1 MNPLE
6 TNMNPDPKRKLAEG
20 PEPYTNDELQDAIQV
35 ADKLVLAVQNI
46 TLYPENHAISRK
58 SLDEA
63 FGTLEAFIRRYGNFV
78 AGVEK
83 NYLQYKGKDISRKSR
98 FHEELAYKCFRDGI
112 QYFVFSEGMDREEF
126 HRFIQIVSRRK
137 LMEDDAEGDIVTDM
151 WEARLTGIKY
161 ATNDHLWKD
170 EPLLDLTGL
179 KVGEK
184 KAVASG
190 MNAGLVLAANEG
202 RIRPEKQSLWRLSP
216 EDVENTQ
223 RMVEHENTRTFD
235 QDIFDVFLMILKEQ
249 RDKEDFSS
257 ILGVILECFKRTL
270 TRCEFESAGRFL
282 HNIGSIYEKYRADN
296 HWALSLLDDFLLM
309 ISSPRILKPLPGCLK
324 DTSIRDADMLKDLE
338 KMLGSLSP
346 ESILSLGPML
356 FEVSSKEIQNHMNR
370 AVMRLAAKDPRP
382 LYQLARS
389 PSPAVAR
396 QAIINLSR
404 LGKTDHIPIIME
416 CAGSEDLPLKRVAVK
431 ALTMIEPPPCEQ
443 VLPFILDNDKKIK
456 QTVFHFLVQKKCA
469 EAETMIIHFIRS
481 RRFSPDQKV
490 SVVMLYEALGRIS
503 GKDGLVFLAKSL
515 FARPW
520 HGGKLQAM
528 HREGALAGLMQQR
541 DPEAAVQ
548 IKKASKSF
556 WPSIRR
562 AYVKTSRSK
571 DVYGQQKE

>member
-6 TNMNPDPKRKLAEG
+6 TNINPDAKRNPAES

-35 ADKLVLAVQNI
+35 ADKLVLAVKNI
-46 TLYPENHAISRK
+46 TFYPENHAISKK

-63 FGTLEAFIRRYGNFV
+63 FGALEAFIGRYGNFV

-83 NYLQYKGKDISRKSR
+83 NHLQYKGKDISRKSR
-98 FHEELAYKCFRDGI
+98 FYEELAYKCFRDGI
-112 QYFVFSEGMDREEF
+112 QYFVFSEGIDRQEF
-126 HRFIQIVSRRK
+126 YWFVQVVSRRK
-137 LMEDDAEGDIVTDM
+137 MMEDDAEGDIVTDM
-151 WEARLTGIKY
+151 WEARLSGIKY
-161 ATNDHLWKD
+161 ATNDNLWKD

-202 RIRPEKQSLWRLSP
+202 RISPEKQSLWRLSP

-235 QDIFDVFLMILKEQ
+235 QDVFDVFLMILKEQ
-249 RDKEDFSS
+249 KDKEDFSS
-257 ILGVILECFKRTL
+257 ILLIILECFKRTL

-282 HNIGSIYEKYRADN
+282 HNIRSICEKYRADN
-296 HWALSLLDDFLLM
+296 HWALALLDDFLMML
-309 ISSPRILKPLPGCLK
+309 SSPRILKPLPGCLK

-356 FEVSSKEIQNHMNR
+356 FEVSSKEVRNHMNR
-370 AVMRLAAKDPRP
+370 AVMRLASKDPRP

-416 CAGSEDLPLKRVAVK
+416 CAGSKDLSLKRVAVQ
-431 ALTMIEPPPCEQ
+431 ALTMIEPAPCEQ
-443 VLPFILDNDKKIK
+443 VLPFILDNDQKIK
-456 QTVFHFLVQKKCA
+456 QAVFHFLVQKKCA

-481 RRFSPDQKV
+481 KRFSPYQKV
-490 SVVMLYEALGRIS
+490 SVIMLYKALGRI
-503 GKDGLVFLAKSL
+503 GEKDALVFLTNRL

-520 HGGKLQAM
+520 CGGKLQAM
-528 HREGALAGLMQQR
+528 HREGALAGLAQQR
-541 DPEAAVQ
+541 DPEATIQ

-571 DVYGQQKE
+571 DVYGQQNQ